1 MTRSV
6 PKSLVLRCVLAVLP
20 VVPVVS
26 QAEVAIVVNPSS
38 PLKSI
43 TIEEVADLYLAKA
56 DRSFV
61 GLKLIPID
69 QVEGGGSRRDFYDRV
84 VRKSQSQ
91 LNSYW
96 SRLIFTGKARP
107 PFAVSNDAEVLELV
121 AMNPSMLGYV
131 DVAAVNDRVKVVLVV
146 K

>member
-1 MTRSV
+1 MTRTIL
-6 PKSLVLRCVLAVLP
+6 KCLALRWGLALLLVLP
-20 VVPVVS
+20 VC
-26 QAEVAIVVNPSS
+26 ARADVAIVVNPSS
-38 PLKSI
+38 PLSSI
-43 TIEEVADLYLAKA
+43 TVGEVADLFLAKA
-56 DRSFV
+56 DRSSM

-69 QVEGGGSRRDFYDRV
+69 QMEGGSARRDFYDRV

-107 PFAVSNDAEVLELV
+107 PFAVADDAEVLELV

-131 DVAAVNDRVKVVLVV
+131 DAAAVNDRVKVVLVV

>member
-6 PKSLVLRCVLAVLP
+6 LKSLVLRCSLALVPVLP
-20 VVPVVS
+20 AVV
-26 QAEVAIVVNPSS
+26 QAEVAIVVNPAS
-38 PLKSI
+38 PLTSI
-43 TIEEVADLYLAKA
+43 SIDEVADLYLAKA
-56 DRSFV
+56 DRAST

-69 QVEGGGSRRDFYDRV
+69 QVEGGRSRQDFYDRV

-107 PFAVSNDAEVLELV
+107 PFAVSNDAEVLDLV

-131 DVAAVNDRVKVVLVV
+131 DAAAVNGRVKVVLVV